1 MKHIISILIAL
12 LIFSVSLYAQMK
24 KIENKQVFEQ
34 KLEQATKAVKSIES
48 SFTQIKHLDVFDNDI
63 TLKGKFYY
71 KHNDKMYLDYSGSLD
86 YMIVINGD
94 KLKIVDNGKKST
106 VNLTSNKTM
115 KEMQGMLTAC
125 MSGDISLLSSDY
137 DLEYFEDTKHF
148 LVVVNP
154 KSKVVQEYIK
164 DFHIYFD
171 KKDMSVDKLRISEN
185 ATDYTDYI
193 FSNKKFNSLQNDD
206 KFSVN

>member
-1 MKHIISILIAL
+1 MKYILNTFFAIVISAMPLC
-12 LIFSVSLYAQMK
+12 AQMK
-24 KIENKQVFEQ
+24 KVENKQTFEQ
-34 KLEQATKAVKSIES
+34 KLEQSTKAVKSIES

-71 KHNDKMYLDYSGSLD
+71 KHGNKICLDYTGSLD

-94 KLKIVDNGKKST
+94 KLKIVDNGKKSI
-106 VNLTSNKTM
+106 VNLASNKTM
-115 KEMQGMLTAC
+115 KEMQGMLAAC
-125 MSGDISLLSSDY
+125 MSGDISQLSSEY
-137 DLEYFEDTKHF
+137 ELEYFEDSKNY
-148 LVVVNP
+148 LVVVKP

-193 FSNKKFNSLQNDD
+193 FSNKQFNSLQNDE
-206 KFSVN
+206 KFSVS

>member
-1 MKHIISILIAL
+1 MKRIISTIFTIA
-12 LIFSVSLYAQMK
+12 ISLAPVCAQMK
-24 KIENKQVFEQ
+24 KLEDKQSFER
-34 KLEQATKAVKSIES
+34 KLELSTKEVKSIES

-71 KHNDKMYLDYSGSLD
+71 KYNNKICLDYTGSLS
-86 YMIVINGD
+86 YIIVINAD
-94 KLKIVDNGKKST
+94 KLKIVDNGKKSI
-106 VNLTSNKTM
+106 VNLGSNKTM

-125 MSGDISLLSSDY
+125 MSGDISQLSSEY
-137 DLEYFEDTKHF
+137 ELEYFEDSKHF
-148 LVVVNP
+148 LVVVKP

-185 ATDYTDYI
+185 TTDYTDYL
-193 FSNKKFNSLQNDD
+193 FGNKKFNTLQNDD
-206 KFSVN
+206 KFSAS

>member
-1 MKHIISILIAL
+1 MKYIIATLFTL
-12 LIFSVSLYAQMK
+12 TIFVVSLSAQMK
-24 KIENKQVFEQ
+24 KIEDKQAFEQ
-34 KLEQATKAVKSIES
+34 KLGQSTKAVKSIES
-48 SFTQIKHLDVFDNDI
+48 SFTQIKHLDVFDSDI

-71 KHNDKMYLDYSGSLD
+71 KHSNKICLDYTGSLN
-86 YMIVINGD
+86 YIIVINGD
-94 KLKIVDNGKKST
+94 KLKITDNGKKSI
-106 VNLTSNKTM
+106 VNLASNKTM

-137 DLEYFEDTKHF
+137 ELEYFEDSKNF
-148 LVVVNP
+148 LVIVKP
-154 KSKVVQEYIK
+154 KSKVVQKYIK

-193 FSNKKFNSLQNDD
+193 FSNKKFNSLQNDE
-206 KFSVN
+206 KFSVS

>member
-1 MKHIISILIAL
+1 MKYILNIL
-12 LIFSVSLYAQMK
+12 LVVASFTTLSAQMRK
-24 KIENKQVFEQ
+24 LENQQAFEQ
-34 KLEQATKAVKSIES
+34 RLESSTKATKSIES
-48 SFTQIKHLDVFDNDI
+48 SFTQVKHLDVFDNDI

-71 KHNDKMYLDYSGSLD
+71 KHSNKICLDYTGFLD

-125 MSGDISLLSSDY
+125 MSGDISQLSSEY
-137 DLEYFEDTKHF
+137 ELSYFEDSKYF
-148 LVVVNP
+148 LVVVKP
-154 KSKVVQEYIK
+154 KNKIVLEYIK

-193 FSNKKFNSLQNDD
+193 FSNKKFNSLKNDE